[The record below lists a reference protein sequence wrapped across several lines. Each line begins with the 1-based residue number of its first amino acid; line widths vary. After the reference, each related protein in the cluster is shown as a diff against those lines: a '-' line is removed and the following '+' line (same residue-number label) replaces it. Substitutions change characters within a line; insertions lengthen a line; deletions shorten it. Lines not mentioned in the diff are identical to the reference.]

1 MTTGIYN
8 TNYNDYYNQYNLQ
21 NTGIQNNNQNVSFT
35 SKQDTEL
42 AQELAKKKKKIEKD
56 DGSIGFGKAALN
68 FAKGVGKFFTGMFT
82 DEKGNFSIGQTLK
95 TAAIAV
101 GVGAVTVLTAG
112 TAVPAMIAAAGI
124 GVSAIGMGKSIY
136 DIATADTDAEA
147 EAAWQSLGSN
157 TTAGALAVA
166 GAKAVAKG
174 SAANPS
180 EFDGI
185 GGYAKATKQVFQ
197 DSGKAVSE
205 SFNGFKTA
213 YKGAGEGITTKLGA
227 LKEEGIAQKNSFTG
241 KVTENYNK
249 AVYGTKGKIE
259 NEASKLDKEI
269 ADKQKQAKDIKDK
282 KSPEYTKIQEEIS
295 TLKVKKAAIEKMNET
310 TSWEEGNDIIT
321 KQNAD
326 LAQKKAELSKAT
338 KKADKTK
345 LSKEINELETQIKAG
360 NEVLARRT
368 REAQYIQD
376 QINSKQ
382 KTIDSINK
390 QDKPDTAK
398 IAKLNK
404 EIEELKGRQDFEL
417 PKDARKENVERL
429 NKDATE
435 QVNNVK
441 TAKENLETA
450 KKELEATDKND
461 TQAYAAAQRKVKY
474 AEQTLKNEEI
484 AKGWIDKASE
494 YNNAKYNAQEGTG
507 YDHVAR
513 EIGTIAYENPAAR
526 WLTVGIAGR
535 QFGNKSEYADLYSQ
549 LTAQEKAYFKS
560 LPEEQKATI
569 LAQYNQI
576 VA

>member
-1 MTTGIYN
+1 MTAGIYN

-21 NTGIQNNNQNVSFT
+21 NTGIQNDNQNVSFT
-35 SKQDTEL
+35 SNQDTEL

-259 NEASKLDKEI
+259 NEVSKLDKEI
-269 ADKQKQAKDIKDK
+269 DDKTAQRNKISDTTSKEYKKIDREINTLTQKRDAIKN
-282 KSPEYTKIQEEIS
+282 
-295 TLKVKKAAIEKMNET
+295 MNET
-310 TSWEEGNDIIT
+310 KSWEQGNEIIT
-321 KQNAD
+321 KQKAD

-338 KKADKTK
+338 TDAEKSR
-345 LSKEINELETQIKAG
+345 LNGEIETLETQIKTG
-360 NEVLARRT
+360 KEVLARRT

-404 EIEELKGRQDFEL
+404 EIEELRTAQEKQDFKL
-417 PKDARKENVERL
+417 PNGVTKEQVKTSNDNLAET
-429 NKDATE
+429 KKQSTDAT
-435 QVNNVK
+435 NKYN
-441 TAKENLETA
+441 
-450 KKELEATDKND
+450 ELNAESSTND
-461 TQAYAAAQRKVKY
+461 RAYAQLEK
-474 AEQTLKNEEI
+474 AEQKANTLKNKLEKEQAENDI
-484 AKGWIDKASE
+484 L
-494 YNNAKYNAQEGTG
+494 NTKYNVQEGTG

>member
-1 MTTGIYN
+1 MTAGIYN

-21 NTGIQNNNQNVSFT
+21 NTGIQNDNQNVSFT
-35 SKQDTEL
+35 SNQDTEL

-269 ADKQKQAKDIKDK
+269 ADKTTQRNKISDK
-282 KSPEYTKIQEEIS
+282 TSNEYKKLDNEINTLTK
-295 TLKVKKAAIEKMNET
+295 KRDAINNMNET
-310 TSWEEGNDIIT
+310 KSWEQGNEIIT
-321 KQNAD
+321 KQKAD

-338 KKADKTK
+338 TDAEKSR
-345 LSKEINELETQIKAG
+345 LNGEIETLETQIKTG
-360 NEVLARRT
+360 KEVLARRT

-404 EIEELKGRQDFEL
+404 EIEELRTAQEKQDFKL
-417 PKDARKENVERL
+417 PNGVTKEQVKTSNDNLAET
-429 NKDATE
+429 KKQSTDAT
-435 QVNNVK
+435 NKYN
-441 TAKENLETA
+441 
-450 KKELEATDKND
+450 ELNAESSTND
-461 TQAYAAAQRKVKY
+461 RAYAQLEK
-474 AEQTLKNEEI
+474 AEQKANALKNKLEKEQAENDI
-484 AKGWIDKASE
+484 L
-494 YNNAKYNAQEGTG
+494 NTKYNVQEGTG

>member
-1 MTTGIYN
+1 MTAGIYN

-21 NTGIQNNNQNVSFT
+21 NTGIQNDNQNVSFT
-35 SKQDTEL
+35 SNQDTEL

-282 KSPEYTKIQEEIS
+282 KSPEYTKIKEEIS
-295 TLKVKKAAIEKMNET
+295 TLKVKKAAIEEMNKKA
-310 TSWEEGNDIIT
+310 SWEEGNDIIT

-338 KKADKTK
+338 TDAEKSR
-345 LSKEINELETQIKAG
+345 LNGEIETLETQIKAG
-360 NEVLARRT
+360 KEVLARRT

-404 EIEELKGRQDFEL
+404 EIEELKGKQDFEL
-417 PKDARKENVERL
+417 PNGVTKEQVKTSNDNLAET
-429 NKDATE
+429 KKESTDAT
-435 QVNNVK
+435 NKYN
-441 TAKENLETA
+441 
-450 KKELEATDKND
+450 ELNAESSTND
-461 TQAYAAAQRKVKY
+461 RAYAQLEK
-474 AEQTLKNEEI
+474 AEQKANTLKNKLEKEQAENDI
-484 AKGWIDKASE
+484 L
-494 YNNAKYNAQEGTG
+494 NTKYNVQEGTG

>member
-1 MTTGIYN
+1 MTAGIYN

-249 AVYGTKGKIE
+249 AVYGTKGKIK

-282 KSPEYTKIQEEIS
+282 KSPEYTKIKEEIS
-295 TLKVKKAAIEKMNET
+295 TLKVKKAAIEEMNQKA
-310 TSWEEGNDIIT
+310 SWEEGNDIIT
-321 KQNAD
+321 KRNAD

-338 KKADKTK
+338 TDAEKSR
-345 LSKEINELETQIKAG
+345 LNGEIETLETQIKAG
-360 NEVLARRT
+360 KEVLARRT

-404 EIEELKGRQDFEL
+404 EIEDLQKVQKEQGFEL
-417 PKDARKENVERL
+417 PNGVTKEQVKASNDNLAET
-429 NKDATE
+429 KKQSTDAT
-435 QVNNVK
+435 NRYN
-441 TAKENLETA
+441 
-450 KKELEATDKND
+450 ELNAESSTND
-461 TQAYAAAQRKVKY
+461 RAYAQLEK
-474 AEQTLKNEEI
+474 AEQKANALKNKLEKEQAENDI
-484 AKGWIDKASE
+484 L
-494 YNNAKYNAQEGTG
+494 NTKYDVQQGTG

>member
-1 MTTGIYN
+1 MTAGIYN

-35 SKQDTEL
+35 SNQDTEL

-269 ADKQKQAKDIKDK
+269 ADKTTQRNKISDKTSNEYKKLDNEINTLTKKRDAINNMNEK
-282 KSPEYTKIQEEIS
+282 KSWEQG
-295 TLKVKKAAIEKMNET
+295 NE
-310 TSWEEGNDIIT
+310 IIT
-321 KQNAD
+321 KQKAD

-338 KKADKTK
+338 TDAEKSR
-345 LSKEINELETQIKAG
+345 LNEEIKILETQIKAG
-360 NEVLARRT
+360 KEVLARRT

-404 EIEELKGRQDFEL
+404 EIEDLRKAQEKQDFKL
-417 PKDARKENVERL
+417 PNGVTKEQVKTSNDNLAET
-429 NKDATE
+429 KKQSTDAT
-435 QVNNVK
+435 NKYN
-441 TAKENLETA
+441 
-450 KKELEATDKND
+450 ELNAESSTND
-461 TQAYAAAQRKVKY
+461 RAYAQLEK
-474 AEQTLKNEEI
+474 AEQKANALKNKLEKEQAENDI
-484 AKGWIDKASE
+484 L
-494 YNNAKYNAQEGTG
+494 NTKYNVQEGTG

>member
-1 MTTGIYN
+1 MTAGIYN

-269 ADKQKQAKDIKDK
+269 DDKTAQRNKISDTTSKEYKKIDREINTLTQKRDAIKN
-282 KSPEYTKIQEEIS
+282 
-295 TLKVKKAAIEKMNET
+295 MNET
-310 TSWEEGNDIIT
+310 KSWEQGNDIIT

-338 KKADKTK
+338 TDAEKSR
-345 LSKEINELETQIKAG
+345 LNGEIETLETQIKVG
-360 NEVLARRT
+360 KEVLARRT

-390 QDKPDTAK
+390 QDTPDTAK

-404 EIEELKGRQDFEL
+404 EIKALEKTQKEQGFEL
-417 PKDARKENVERL
+417 PNGVTKEQVKASNDNLAET
-429 NKDATE
+429 KKQSTDAT
-435 QVNNVK
+435 NKYN
-441 TAKENLETA
+441 
-450 KKELEATDKND
+450 ELNAESSTND
-461 TQAYAAAQRKVKY
+461 RAYAQLEK
-474 AEQTLKNEEI
+474 AEQKANALKNKLEKEQAENDI
-484 AKGWIDKASE
+484 L
-494 YNNAKYNAQEGTG
+494 NTKYDVQQGTG

>member
-1 MTTGIYN
+1 MTAGIYN

-259 NEASKLDKEI
+259 NEANKLDKEI

-282 KSPEYTKIQEEIS
+282 KSPEYTKIKEEIS
-295 TLKVKKAAIEKMNET
+295 TLKVKKAAIEEMNQKA
-310 TSWEEGNDIIT
+310 SWEEGNDIIT
-321 KQNAD
+321 KRNAD

-338 KKADKTK
+338 TDAEKSR
-345 LSKEINELETQIKAG
+345 LNGEIETLETQIKVG
-360 NEVLARRT
+360 KEVLARRT

-404 EIEELKGRQDFEL
+404 EIKALEKTQKEQGFEL
-417 PKDARKENVERL
+417 PNGVTKEQVKASNDNLAET
-429 NKDATE
+429 KKQSTDAT
-435 QVNNVK
+435 NKYN
-441 TAKENLETA
+441 
-450 KKELEATDKND
+450 ELNAESSTND
-461 TQAYAAAQRKVKY
+461 RAYAQLEK
-474 AEQTLKNEEI
+474 AEQKANALKNKLEKEQAENDI
-484 AKGWIDKASE
+484 L
-494 YNNAKYNAQEGTG
+494 NTKYNVQEGTG

>member
-1 MTTGIYN
+1 MTAGIYN

-21 NTGIQNNNQNVSFT
+21 NTGIQNDNQNVSFT
-35 SKQDTEL
+35 SNQDTEL

-282 KSPEYTKIQEEIS
+282 KSPEYTKIKEEIS
-295 TLKVKKAAIEKMNET
+295 TLKVKKAAIEEMNKKA
-310 TSWEEGNDIIT
+310 SWEEGNEIIT

-338 KKADKTK
+338 TDAEKSRLNGDIET
-345 LSKEINELETQIKAG
+345 LETQIKTG
-360 NEVLARRT
+360 KEVLARRT

-376 QINSKQ
+376 QINNKQ

-417 PKDARKENVERL
+417 PNGVTKEQVKTSNDNLAET
-429 NKDATE
+429 KKQSTDAT
-435 QVNNVK
+435 NKYN
-441 TAKENLETA
+441 
-450 KKELEATDKND
+450 ELNAESSTND
-461 TQAYAAAQRKVKY
+461 RAYAQLEK
-474 AEQTLKNEEI
+474 AEQKANALKNKLEKEQAENDI
-484 AKGWIDKASE
+484 L
-494 YNNAKYNAQEGTG
+494 NTKYNVQEGTG

-513 EIGTIAYENPAAR
+513 EIGTIAYENPASR

>member
-1 MTTGIYN
+1 MTAGIYN

-21 NTGIQNNNQNVSFT
+21 NTGIQNDNQNVSFT
-35 SKQDTEL
+35 SNQDTEL

-249 AVYGTKGKIE
+249 AVYGTKGKIK

-269 ADKQKQAKDIKDK
+269 ADKTTQRNKISDKTSNEYKKLDNEINTLTKKRDAINNMNEK
-282 KSPEYTKIQEEIS
+282 KSWEQG
-295 TLKVKKAAIEKMNET
+295 NE
-310 TSWEEGNDIIT
+310 IIT
-321 KQNAD
+321 KQKAD

-338 KKADKTK
+338 TDAEKSR
-345 LSKEINELETQIKAG
+345 LNEEIKILETQIKAG
-360 NEVLARRT
+360 KEVLARRT

-376 QINSKQ
+376 QINNKQ

-417 PKDARKENVERL
+417 PNGVTKEQVKTSNDNLAET
-429 NKDATE
+429 KKQSTDAT
-435 QVNNVK
+435 NKYN
-441 TAKENLETA
+441 
-450 KKELEATDKND
+450 ELNAESSTND
-461 TQAYAAAQRKVKY
+461 RAYAQLEK
-474 AEQTLKNEEI
+474 AEQKANALKNKLEKEQAENDI
-484 AKGWIDKASE
+484 L
-494 YNNAKYNAQEGTG
+494 NTKYNVQEGTG

>member
-1 MTTGIYN
+1 MTAGIYN

-21 NTGIQNNNQNVSFT
+21 NTGIQNDNQNVSFT
-35 SKQDTEL
+35 SNQDTEL

-282 KSPEYTKIQEEIS
+282 KSPEYTKIKEEIS
-295 TLKVKKAAIEKMNET
+295 TLKVKKAAIEEMNKKA
-310 TSWEEGNDIIT
+310 SWEQGNEIIT
-321 KQNAD
+321 KQKAD

-338 KKADKTK
+338 TDAEKSR
-345 LSKEINELETQIKAG
+345 LNEEIKILETQIKAG
-360 NEVLARRT
+360 KEVLARRT

-404 EIEELKGRQDFEL
+404 EIEDLRKAQEKQDFKL
-417 PKDARKENVERL
+417 PNGVTKEQVKTSNDNLAET
-429 NKDATE
+429 KKQSTDAT
-435 QVNNVK
+435 NKYN
-441 TAKENLETA
+441 
-450 KKELEATDKND
+450 ELNAESSTND
-461 TQAYAAAQRKVKY
+461 RAYAQLEK
-474 AEQTLKNEEI
+474 AEQKANALKNKLEKEQAENDI
-484 AKGWIDKASE
+484 L
-494 YNNAKYNAQEGTG
+494 NTKYNVQEGTG

>member
-1 MTTGIYN
+1 MTAGIYN

-21 NTGIQNNNQNVSFT
+21 NTGIQNDNQNVSFT
-35 SKQDTEL
+35 SNQDTEL

-269 ADKQKQAKDIKDK
+269 ADKTTQRNKISDK
-282 KSPEYTKIQEEIS
+282 TSNEYKKLDNEINTLTK
-295 TLKVKKAAIEKMNET
+295 KRDAINNMNET
-310 TSWEEGNDIIT
+310 KSWEQGNEIIT

-338 KKADKTK
+338 TDAEKSR
-345 LSKEINELETQIKAG
+345 LNGEIETLETQIKTG
-360 NEVLARRT
+360 KEVLARRT

-404 EIEELKGRQDFEL
+404 EIEDLRKAQEKQDFKL
-417 PKDARKENVERL
+417 PNGVTKEQVKTSNDNLAET
-429 NKDATE
+429 KKQSTDAT
-435 QVNNVK
+435 NKYN
-441 TAKENLETA
+441 
-450 KKELEATDKND
+450 ELNAESSTND
-461 TQAYAAAQRKVKY
+461 RAYAQLEK
-474 AEQTLKNEEI
+474 AEQKANALKNKLEKEQAENDI
-484 AKGWIDKASE
+484 L
-494 YNNAKYNAQEGTG
+494 NTKYNVQEGTG

>member
-1 MTTGIYN
+1 MKETILEMERYAEENNIPIIEVDSIKFIMKYIKLNNVKSVLELGTAIGYSAILMANATSTVEITT
-8 TNYNDYYNQYNLQ
+8 
-21 NTGIQNNNQNVSFT
+21 
-35 SKQDTEL
+35 
-42 AQELAKKKKKIEKD
+42 IEKD
-56 DGSIGFGKAALN
+56 EKRYREAVKNVNKCGLDRRIECVYNDALEVN
-68 FAKGVGKFFTGMFT
+68 
-82 DEKGNFSIGQTLK
+82 L
-95 TAAIAV
+95 
-101 GVGAVTVLTAG
+101 AG
-112 TAVPAMIAAAGI
+112 H
-124 GVSAIGMGKSIY
+124 SY
-136 DIATADTDAEA
+136 DLI
-147 EAAWQSLGSN
+147 
-157 TTAGALAVA
+157 
-166 GAKAVAKG
+166 
-174 SAANPS
+174 
-180 EFDGI
+180 FI
-185 GGYAKATKQVFQ
+185 

-282 KSPEYTKIQEEIS
+282 KSPEYTKIKEEIS
-295 TLKVKKAAIEKMNET
+295 TLKVKKAAIEEMNKKA
-310 TSWEEGNDIIT
+310 SWEEGNEIIT

-338 KKADKTK
+338 TDAEKSRLNGDIET
-345 LSKEINELETQIKAG
+345 LETQIKTG
-360 NEVLARRT
+360 KEVLARRT

-376 QINSKQ
+376 QINNKQ

-417 PKDARKENVERL
+417 PNGVTKEQVKTSNDNLAET
-429 NKDATE
+429 KKQSTDAT
-435 QVNNVK
+435 NKYN
-441 TAKENLETA
+441 
-450 KKELEATDKND
+450 ELNAESSTND
-461 TQAYAAAQRKVKY
+461 RAYAQLEK
-474 AEQTLKNEEI
+474 AEQKANALKNKLEKEQAENDI
-484 AKGWIDKASE
+484 L
-494 YNNAKYNAQEGTG
+494 NTKYNVQEGTG

>member
-1 MTTGIYN
+1 MTAGIYN

-21 NTGIQNNNQNVSFT
+21 NTGIQNDNQNVSFT
-35 SKQDTEL
+35 SNQDTEL

-259 NEASKLDKEI
+259 NEVSKLDKEI
-269 ADKQKQAKDIKDK
+269 DDKTAQRNKISDTTSKEYKKIDREINTLTQKRDAIKN
-282 KSPEYTKIQEEIS
+282 
-295 TLKVKKAAIEKMNET
+295 MNET
-310 TSWEEGNDIIT
+310 KSWEQGNEIIT
-321 KQNAD
+321 GQSKT
-326 LAQKKAELSKAT
+326 LAEKKAELSKAT
-338 KKADKTK
+338 TDAEKSR
-345 LSKEINELETQIKAG
+345 LNGEIETLETQIKAG
-360 NEVLARRT
+360 KEVLARRT

-404 EIEELKGRQDFEL
+404 EIKALEKTQKEQGFEL
-417 PKDARKENVERL
+417 PNGVTKEQVKASNDNLAET
-429 NKDATE
+429 KKQSTDAT
-435 QVNNVK
+435 NKYN
-441 TAKENLETA
+441 
-450 KKELEATDKND
+450 ELNAESSTND
-461 TQAYAAAQRKVKY
+461 RAYAQLEK
-474 AEQTLKNEEI
+474 AEQKANALKNKLEKEQAENDI
-484 AKGWIDKASE
+484 L
-494 YNNAKYNAQEGTG
+494 NTKYNVQEGTG

>member
-1 MTTGIYN
+1 MTAGIYN

-35 SKQDTEL
+35 SNQDTEL

-136 DIATADTDAEA
+136 DIATADTDADA

-269 ADKQKQAKDIKDK
+269 DDKTAQRNKISDTTSKEYKKIDREINTLTQKRDAIKN
-282 KSPEYTKIQEEIS
+282 
-295 TLKVKKAAIEKMNET
+295 MNET
-310 TSWEEGNDIIT
+310 KSWEEGNEIIT
-321 KQNAD
+321 GQSKT
-326 LAQKKAELSKAT
+326 LAEKKAELSKAT
-338 KKADKTK
+338 TDAEKSR
-345 LSKEINELETQIKAG
+345 LNGEIETLETQIKAG
-360 NEVLARRT
+360 KDVLARRT

-390 QDKPDTAK
+390 QEKPDTAK

-404 EIEELKGRQDFEL
+404 EIEALQKVQKEQGFEL
-417 PKDARKENVERL
+417 PNGVTKEQVKASNDNLAET
-429 NKDATE
+429 KKQSTDAT
-435 QVNNVK
+435 NRYN
-441 TAKENLETA
+441 
-450 KKELEATDKND
+450 ELNAESSTND
-461 TQAYAAAQRKVKY
+461 RAYAQLEK
-474 AEQTLKNEEI
+474 AEQKANALKNKLEKEQAENDI
-484 AKGWIDKASE
+484 L
-494 YNNAKYNAQEGTG
+494 NTKYDVQQGTG

>member
-1 MTTGIYN
+1 MTAGIYN

-21 NTGIQNNNQNVSFT
+21 NTGIQNDNQNVSFT
-35 SKQDTEL
+35 SNQDTEL

-82 DEKGNFSIGQTLK
+82 DEKGNFSIGKTLK

-282 KSPEYTKIQEEIS
+282 KSPEYTKIKEEIS
-295 TLKVKKAAIEKMNET
+295 TLKVKKAAIEEMNKKA
-310 TSWEEGNDIIT
+310 SWEEGNDIIT

-338 KKADKTK
+338 TDAEKSR
-345 LSKEINELETQIKAG
+345 LNGEIEILETQIKAG
-360 NEVLARRT
+360 KEVLARRT

-404 EIEELKGRQDFEL
+404 EIKDLRKAQEEQGFEL
-417 PKDARKENVERL
+417 PNGVTKEQVKASNDNLAET
-429 NKDATE
+429 KKQSTDAT
-435 QVNNVK
+435 NKYN
-441 TAKENLETA
+441 
-450 KKELEATDKND
+450 ELNAESSTND
-461 TQAYAAAQRKVKY
+461 RAYAQLEK
-474 AEQTLKNEEI
+474 AEQKANALKNKLEKEQAENDI
-484 AKGWIDKASE
+484 L
-494 YNNAKYNAQEGTG
+494 NTKYDVQQGTG

>member
-282 KSPEYTKIQEEIS
+282 KSPEYTKIKEEIS
-295 TLKVKKAAIEKMNET
+295 TLKVKKAAIEEMNQKA
-310 TSWEEGNDIIT
+310 SWEEGNDIIT
-321 KQNAD
+321 KRNAD

-338 KKADKTK
+338 TDAEKSR
-345 LSKEINELETQIKAG
+345 LNGEIETLETQIKVG
-360 NEVLARRT
+360 KEVLARRT

-404 EIEELKGRQDFEL
+404 EIKALEKTQKEQGFEL
-417 PKDARKENVERL
+417 PNGVTKEQVKASNDNLAET
-429 NKDATE
+429 KKQSTDAT
-435 QVNNVK
+435 NKYN
-441 TAKENLETA
+441 
-450 KKELEATDKND
+450 ELNAESSTND
-461 TQAYAAAQRKVKY
+461 RAYAQLEK
-474 AEQTLKNEEI
+474 AEQKANALKNKLEKEQAENDI
-484 AKGWIDKASE
+484 L
-494 YNNAKYNAQEGTG
+494 NTKYNVQEGTG

>member
-259 NEASKLDKEI
+259 NEVSKLDKEI
-269 ADKQKQAKDIKDK
+269 DDKTAQRNKISDTTSKEYKKIDREINTLTQKRDAIKN
-282 KSPEYTKIQEEIS
+282 
-295 TLKVKKAAIEKMNET
+295 MNET
-310 TSWEEGNDIIT
+310 KSWEQGNEIIT
-321 KQNAD
+321 GQSKT
-326 LAQKKAELSKAT
+326 LAEKKAELSKAT
-338 KKADKTK
+338 TDAEKTR
-345 LSKEINELETQIKAG
+345 LNEEIKILETQIKAG
-360 NEVLARRT
+360 KEVLARRT

-390 QDKPDTAK
+390 QDTPDTAK

-404 EIEELKGRQDFEL
+404 EIEELRTAQEKQDFKL
-417 PKDARKENVERL
+417 PNGVTKEQVKASNDNLAET
-429 NKDATE
+429 KKQSTDAT
-435 QVNNVK
+435 NRYN
-441 TAKENLETA
+441 
-450 KKELEATDKND
+450 ELNAESSTND
-461 TQAYAAAQRKVKY
+461 RAYAQLEK
-474 AEQTLKNEEI
+474 AEQKANALKNKLEKEQAENDI
-484 AKGWIDKASE
+484 L
-494 YNNAKYNAQEGTG
+494 NTKYDVQEGTG

-513 EIGTIAYENPAAR
+513 AIGTIAYENPAAR

>member
-249 AVYGTKGKIE
+249 AVYGTKGKIK

-282 KSPEYTKIQEEIS
+282 KSPEYTKIKEEIS
-295 TLKVKKAAIEKMNET
+295 TLKVKKAAIEEMNQKA
-310 TSWEEGNDIIT
+310 SWEEGNDIIT
-321 KQNAD
+321 KRNAD

-338 KKADKTK
+338 TDAEKSR
-345 LSKEINELETQIKAG
+345 LNREIETLETQIKAG
-360 NEVLARRT
+360 KEVLARRT

-404 EIEELKGRQDFEL
+404 EIKALEKTQKEQGFEL
-417 PKDARKENVERL
+417 PNGVTKEQVKASNDNLAET
-429 NKDATE
+429 KKQSTDAT
-435 QVNNVK
+435 NKYN
-441 TAKENLETA
+441 
-450 KKELEATDKND
+450 ELNAESSTND
-461 TQAYAAAQRKVKY
+461 RAYAQLEK
-474 AEQTLKNEEI
+474 AEQKANALKNKLEKEQAENDI
-484 AKGWIDKASE
+484 L
-494 YNNAKYNAQEGTG
+494 NTKYDVQQGTG

>member
-1 MTTGIYN
+1 MTAGIYN

-21 NTGIQNNNQNVSFT
+21 NTGIQNDNQNVSFT
-35 SKQDTEL
+35 SNQDTEL

-282 KSPEYTKIQEEIS
+282 KSPEYTKIKEEIS
-295 TLKVKKAAIEKMNET
+295 TLKVKKAAIEEMNKKA
-310 TSWEEGNDIIT
+310 SWEQGNEIIT
-321 KQNAD
+321 KQKAD

-338 KKADKTK
+338 TDAEKSR
-345 LSKEINELETQIKAG
+345 LNGEIETLETQIKAG
-360 NEVLARRT
+360 KEVLARRT

-404 EIEELKGRQDFEL
+404 EIKDLRKAQEEQGFEL
-417 PKDARKENVERL
+417 PNGVTKEQVKASNDNLAET
-429 NKDATE
+429 KKESTDAT
-435 QVNNVK
+435 NKYN
-441 TAKENLETA
+441 
-450 KKELEATDKND
+450 ELNAESSTND
-461 TQAYAAAQRKVKY
+461 RAYAQLEK
-474 AEQTLKNEEI
+474 AEQKANALKNKLEKEQAENDI
-484 AKGWIDKASE
+484 L
-494 YNNAKYNAQEGTG
+494 NTKYNVQEGTG

>member
-269 ADKQKQAKDIKDK
+269 DDKTAQRNKISDTTSKEYKKIDREINTLTQKRDAIKN
-282 KSPEYTKIQEEIS
+282 
-295 TLKVKKAAIEKMNET
+295 MNET
-310 TSWEEGNDIIT
+310 KSWEQGNEIIT
-321 KQNAD
+321 GQSKT
-326 LAQKKAELSKAT
+326 LAEKKAELSKAT
-338 KKADKTK
+338 TDAEKSR
-345 LSKEINELETQIKAG
+345 LNGEIETLETQIKAG
-360 NEVLARRT
+360 KEVLARRT

-404 EIEELKGRQDFEL
+404 EIKALEKTQKEQGFEL
-417 PKDARKENVERL
+417 PNGVTKEQVKASNDNLAET
-429 NKDATE
+429 KKQSTDAT
-435 QVNNVK
+435 NKYN
-441 TAKENLETA
+441 
-450 KKELEATDKND
+450 ELNAESSTND
-461 TQAYAAAQRKVKY
+461 RAYAQLEK
-474 AEQTLKNEEI
+474 AEQKANALKNKLEKEQAENDI
-484 AKGWIDKASE
+484 L
-494 YNNAKYNAQEGTG
+494 NTKYNVQEGTG

>member
-1 MTTGIYN
+1 MTAGIYN

-21 NTGIQNNNQNVSFT
+21 NTGIQNDNQNVSFT
-35 SKQDTEL
+35 SNQDTEL

-282 KSPEYTKIQEEIS
+282 KSPEYTKIKEEIS
-295 TLKVKKAAIEKMNET
+295 TLKVKKAAIEEMNKKA
-310 TSWEEGNDIIT
+310 SWEQGNEIIT
-321 KQNAD
+321 KQKAD

-338 KKADKTK
+338 TDAEKSR
-345 LSKEINELETQIKAG
+345 LNEEIKILETQIKAG
-360 NEVLARRT
+360 KEVLARRT

-376 QINSKQ
+376 RINSKQ

-404 EIEELKGRQDFEL
+404 EIKDLRKAQEEQGFEL
-417 PKDARKENVERL
+417 PNGVTKEQVKASNDNLAET
-429 NKDATE
+429 KKQSTDAT
-435 QVNNVK
+435 NKYN
-441 TAKENLETA
+441 
-450 KKELEATDKND
+450 ELNAESSTND
-461 TQAYAAAQRKVKY
+461 RAYAQLEK
-474 AEQTLKNEEI
+474 AEQKANALKNKLEKEQAENDI
-484 AKGWIDKASE
+484 L
-494 YNNAKYNAQEGTG
+494 NTKYNVQEGTG

>member
-1 MTTGIYN
+1 MTAGIYN

-21 NTGIQNNNQNVSFT
+21 NTGIQNDNQNVSFT
-35 SKQDTEL
+35 SNQDTEL

-282 KSPEYTKIQEEIS
+282 KSPEYTKIKEEIS
-295 TLKVKKAAIEKMNET
+295 TLKVKKAAIEEMNKKA
-310 TSWEEGNDIIT
+310 SWEEGNDIIT

-338 KKADKTK
+338 TDAEKSR
-345 LSKEINELETQIKAG
+345 LNGEIETLETQIKAG
-360 NEVLARRT
+360 KEVLARRT

-404 EIEELKGRQDFEL
+404 EIEELKGKQDFEL
-417 PKDARKENVERL
+417 PNGVTKEQVKASNDNLAET
-429 NKDATE
+429 KKQSTDAT
-435 QVNNVK
+435 NKYN
-441 TAKENLETA
+441 
-450 KKELEATDKND
+450 ELNAESSTND
-461 TQAYAAAQRKVKY
+461 RAYAQLEK
-474 AEQTLKNEEI
+474 AEQKANTLKNKLEKEQAENDI
-484 AKGWIDKASE
+484 L
-494 YNNAKYNAQEGTG
+494 NTKYNVQEGTG

-513 EIGTIAYENPAAR
+513 EIGTIAYENPATR

>member
-35 SKQDTEL
+35 STQDTEL

-269 ADKQKQAKDIKDK
+269 ADKTAQRNKISDTTSKEYKKIDREINTLTQKRDAIKN
-282 KSPEYTKIQEEIS
+282 
-295 TLKVKKAAIEKMNET
+295 MNET
-310 TSWEEGNDIIT
+310 KSWEQGNDIIT

-338 KKADKTK
+338 TDAEKSR
-345 LSKEINELETQIKAG
+345 LNGEIETLETQIKAG
-360 NEVLARRT
+360 KEVLARRT

-390 QDKPDTAK
+390 QEKPDTAK

-404 EIEELKGRQDFEL
+404 EIKALEKTQKEQGFEL
-417 PKDARKENVERL
+417 PNGVTKEQVKASNDNLAET
-429 NKDATE
+429 KKQSTDAT
-435 QVNNVK
+435 NKYN
-441 TAKENLETA
+441 
-450 KKELEATDKND
+450 ELNAESSTND
-461 TQAYAAAQRKVKY
+461 RAYAQLEK
-474 AEQTLKNEEI
+474 AEQKANALKNKLEKEQAENDI
-484 AKGWIDKASE
+484 L
-494 YNNAKYNAQEGTG
+494 NTKYNVQEGTG

>member
-1 MTTGIYN
+1 MTAGIYN

-269 ADKQKQAKDIKDK
+269 DDKTAQRNKISDTTSKEYKKIDREINTLTQKRDAIKN
-282 KSPEYTKIQEEIS
+282 
-295 TLKVKKAAIEKMNET
+295 MNET
-310 TSWEEGNDIIT
+310 KSWEQGNDIIT

-338 KKADKTK
+338 TDAEKSR
-345 LSKEINELETQIKAG
+345 LNGEIETLETQIKAG
-360 NEVLARRT
+360 KEVLARRT

-404 EIEELKGRQDFEL
+404 EIKALEKTQKEQGFEL
-417 PKDARKENVERL
+417 PNGVTKEQVKASNDNLAET
-429 NKDATE
+429 KKQSTDAT
-435 QVNNVK
+435 NKYN
-441 TAKENLETA
+441 
-450 KKELEATDKND
+450 ELNAESSTND
-461 TQAYAAAQRKVKY
+461 RAYAQLEK
-474 AEQTLKNEEI
+474 AEQKANALKNKLEKEQAENDI
-484 AKGWIDKASE
+484 L
-494 YNNAKYNAQEGTG
+494 NTKYNVQEGTG

>member
-1 MTTGIYN
+1 MTAGIYN

-21 NTGIQNNNQNVSFT
+21 NTGIQNDNQNVSFT
-35 SKQDTEL
+35 SNQDTEL

-282 KSPEYTKIQEEIS
+282 KSPEYTKIKEEIS
-295 TLKVKKAAIEKMNET
+295 TLKVKKAAIEEMNKKA
-310 TSWEEGNDIIT
+310 SWEEGNDIIT

-338 KKADKTK
+338 TDAEKSR
-345 LSKEINELETQIKAG
+345 LNGEIETLETQIKAG
-360 NEVLARRT
+360 KEVLARRT

-404 EIEELKGRQDFEL
+404 EIEELKGKQDFEL
-417 PKDARKENVERL
+417 PNGVTKEQVKTSNDNLAET
-429 NKDATE
+429 KKQSTDAT
-435 QVNNVK
+435 NKYN
-441 TAKENLETA
+441 
-450 KKELEATDKND
+450 ELNAESSTND
-461 TQAYAAAQRKVKY
+461 RAYAQLEK
-474 AEQTLKNEEI
+474 AEQKANTLKNKLEKEQAENDI
-484 AKGWIDKASE
+484 L
-494 YNNAKYNAQEGTG
+494 NTKYNVQEGTG

-513 EIGTIAYENPAAR
+513 EIGTIAYKNPAAR

>member
-1 MTTGIYN
+1 MTAGIYN

-21 NTGIQNNNQNVSFT
+21 NTGIQNDNQNVSFT
-35 SKQDTEL
+35 SNQDTEL

-282 KSPEYTKIQEEIS
+282 KSPEYTKIKEEIS
-295 TLKVKKAAIEKMNET
+295 TLKVKKAAIEEMNKKA
-310 TSWEEGNDIIT
+310 SWEEGNDIIT

-338 KKADKTK
+338 TDAEKSR
-345 LSKEINELETQIKAG
+345 LNGEIEILETQIKAG
-360 NEVLARRT
+360 KEVLARRT

-404 EIEELKGRQDFEL
+404 EIKDLRKAQEEQGFEL
-417 PKDARKENVERL
+417 PNGVTKEQVKASNDNLAET
-429 NKDATE
+429 KKQSTDAT
-435 QVNNVK
+435 NKYN
-441 TAKENLETA
+441 
-450 KKELEATDKND
+450 ELNAESSTND
-461 TQAYAAAQRKVKY
+461 RAYAQLEK
-474 AEQTLKNEEI
+474 AEQKANALKNKLEKEQAENDI
-484 AKGWIDKASE
+484 L
-494 YNNAKYNAQEGTG
+494 NTKYDVQQGTG

>member
-1 MTTGIYN
+1 MTAGIYN

-35 SKQDTEL
+35 SNQDTEL

-269 ADKQKQAKDIKDK
+269 ADKTTQRNKISDTTSKEYKKIDREINTLTQKRDAIKN
-282 KSPEYTKIQEEIS
+282 
-295 TLKVKKAAIEKMNET
+295 MNET
-310 TSWEEGNDIIT
+310 KSWEQGNDIIT

-338 KKADKTK
+338 TDAEKSR
-345 LSKEINELETQIKAG
+345 LNGEIETLETQIKAG
-360 NEVLARRT
+360 KDVLARRT

-390 QDKPDTAK
+390 QEKPDTAK

-404 EIEELKGRQDFEL
+404 EIKALEKTQKEQGFEL
-417 PKDARKENVERL
+417 PNGVTKEQVKASNDNLAET
-429 NKDATE
+429 KKQSTDAT
-435 QVNNVK
+435 NKYN
-441 TAKENLETA
+441 
-450 KKELEATDKND
+450 ELNAESSTND
-461 TQAYAAAQRKVKY
+461 RAYAQLEK
-474 AEQTLKNEEI
+474 AEQKANALKNKLEKEQAENDI
-484 AKGWIDKASE
+484 L
-494 YNNAKYNAQEGTG
+494 NTKYNVQEGTG

>member
-269 ADKQKQAKDIKDK
+269 DDKTAQRNKISDTTSKEYKKIDREINTLTQKRDAIKN
-282 KSPEYTKIQEEIS
+282 
-295 TLKVKKAAIEKMNET
+295 MNET
-310 TSWEEGNDIIT
+310 KSWEQGNDIIT

-338 KKADKTK
+338 TDAEKSR
-345 LSKEINELETQIKAG
+345 LNGEIETLETQIKAG
-360 NEVLARRT
+360 KEVLARRT

-390 QDKPDTAK
+390 QEKPDTAK

-404 EIEELKGRQDFEL
+404 EIEDLQKVQKEQGFEL
-417 PKDARKENVERL
+417 PNGVTKEQVKASNDNLAET
-429 NKDATE
+429 KKQSTDAT
-435 QVNNVK
+435 NRYN
-441 TAKENLETA
+441 
-450 KKELEATDKND
+450 ELNAESSTND
-461 TQAYAAAQRKVKY
+461 RAYAQLEK
-474 AEQTLKNEEI
+474 AEQKANALKNKLEKEQAENDI
-484 AKGWIDKASE
+484 L
-494 YNNAKYNAQEGTG
+494 NTKYDVQQGTG

>member
-1 MTTGIYN
+1 MTAGIYN

-21 NTGIQNNNQNVSFT
+21 NTGVQNNNQNVSFT
-35 SKQDTEL
+35 SEQDTEL

-185 GGYAKATKQVFQ
+185 GGYAKATKQVFK
-197 DSGKAVSE
+197 DSGEAVSK
-205 SFNGFKTA
+205 SFDGFKTA
-213 YKGAGEGITTKLGA
+213 YQGAGEGFTTKLGA
-227 LKEEGIAQKNSFTG
+227 LKKEGVAQKDAFTG
-241 KVTENYNK
+241 KVTENYNN

-259 NEASKLDKEI
+259 NEAGKLDKEI

-295 TLKVKKAAIEKMNET
+295 TLKVKKAAIEEMNKT
-310 TSWEEGNDIIT
+310 TSWEEGNEIIT

-338 KKADKTK
+338 TDAEKSK
-345 LSKEINELETQIKAG
+345 LKGEIENLETQIKTG
-360 NEVLARRT
+360 KEVLARRT
-368 REAQYIQD
+368 REAQHIQNE
-376 QINSKQ
+376 INSKQ

-398 IAKLNK
+398 IAKLEK
-404 EIEELKGRQDFEL
+404 EIEELKGRQDFTL
-417 PKDARKENVERL
+417 PKGVTKEEVKTSNDNLAET
-429 NKDATE
+429 KKQSTDAT
-435 QVNNVK
+435 NKYN
-441 TAKENLETA
+441 
-450 KKELEATDKND
+450 ELNAESSTND
-461 TQAYAAAQRKVKY
+461 RAYAQLEK
-474 AEQTLKNEEI
+474 AEQKANTLKNKLEKEQT
-484 AKGWIDKASE
+484 KNDVL
-494 YNNAKYNAQEGTG
+494 NAKYNAQEGTG

-513 EIGTIAYENPAAR
+513 EIGTIAYEKPAAR

>member
-1 MTTGIYN
+1 MTAGIYN

-21 NTGIQNNNQNVSFT
+21 NTGIQNDNQNVSFT
-35 SKQDTEL
+35 SNQDTEL

-282 KSPEYTKIQEEIS
+282 KSPEYTKIKEEIS
-295 TLKVKKAAIEKMNET
+295 TLKVKKAAIEEMNKKA
-310 TSWEEGNDIIT
+310 SWEEGNDIIT

-338 KKADKTK
+338 TDAEKSR
-345 LSKEINELETQIKAG
+345 LNGEIETLETQIKAG
-360 NEVLARRT
+360 KEVLARRT

-404 EIEELKGRQDFEL
+404 EIEELKGKQDFEL
-417 PKDARKENVERL
+417 PNGVTKEQVKTSNDNLAET
-429 NKDATE
+429 KKESTDAT
-435 QVNNVK
+435 NKYN
-441 TAKENLETA
+441 
-450 KKELEATDKND
+450 ELNAESSTND
-461 TQAYAAAQRKVKY
+461 RAYAQLEK
-474 AEQTLKNEEI
+474 AEQKANALKNKLEKEQAENDI
-484 AKGWIDKASE
+484 L
-494 YNNAKYNAQEGTG
+494 NTKYNVQEGTG

>member
-1 MTTGIYN
+1 MTAGIYN

-21 NTGIQNNNQNVSFT
+21 NTGIQNDNQNVSFT
-35 SKQDTEL
+35 SNQDTEL

-282 KSPEYTKIQEEIS
+282 KSPEYTKIKEEIS
-295 TLKVKKAAIEKMNET
+295 TLKVKKAAIEEMNKKA
-310 TSWEEGNDIIT
+310 SWEEGNEIIT

-338 KKADKTK
+338 TDAEKSR
-345 LSKEINELETQIKAG
+345 LNGEIETLETQIKAG
-360 NEVLARRT
+360 KEVLARRT

-404 EIEELKGRQDFEL
+404 EIEELKGKQDFEL
-417 PKDARKENVERL
+417 PNGVTKEQVKTSNDNLAET
-429 NKDATE
+429 KKESTDAT
-435 QVNNVK
+435 NKYN
-441 TAKENLETA
+441 
-450 KKELEATDKND
+450 ELNAESSTND
-461 TQAYAAAQRKVKY
+461 RAYAQLEK
-474 AEQTLKNEEI
+474 AEQKANTLKNKLEKEQAENDI
-484 AKGWIDKASE
+484 L
-494 YNNAKYNAQEGTG
+494 NTKYNVQEGTG

>member
-1 MTTGIYN
+1 MTAGIYN

-21 NTGIQNNNQNVSFT
+21 NTGIQNDNQNVSFT
-35 SKQDTEL
+35 SNQDTEL

-282 KSPEYTKIQEEIS
+282 KSPEYTKIKEEIS
-295 TLKVKKAAIEKMNET
+295 TLKVKKAAIEEMNKKA
-310 TSWEEGNDIIT
+310 SWEEGNEIIT

-338 KKADKTK
+338 TDAEKSR
-345 LSKEINELETQIKAG
+345 LNGEIETLETQIKAG
-360 NEVLARRT
+360 KEVLARRT

-404 EIEELKGRQDFEL
+404 EIEELKGKQDFEL
-417 PKDARKENVERL
+417 PNGVTKEQVKASNDNLAET
-429 NKDATE
+429 KKQSTDAT
-435 QVNNVK
+435 NKYN
-441 TAKENLETA
+441 
-450 KKELEATDKND
+450 ELIAESSTND
-461 TQAYAAAQRKVKY
+461 RAYAQLEK
-474 AEQTLKNEEI
+474 AEQKANTLKNKLEKEQAENDI
-484 AKGWIDKASE
+484 L
-494 YNNAKYNAQEGTG
+494 NTKYNVQEGTG

>member
-1 MTTGIYN
+1 MTAGIYN

-21 NTGIQNNNQNVSFT
+21 NTGIQNDNQNVSFT
-35 SKQDTEL
+35 SNQDTEL

-282 KSPEYTKIQEEIS
+282 KSPEYTKIKEEIS
-295 TLKVKKAAIEKMNET
+295 TLKVKKAAIEEMNQKA
-310 TSWEEGNDIIT
+310 SWEEGNDIIT
-321 KQNAD
+321 KRNAD
-326 LAQKKAELSKAT
+326 LAQKKAELSKTTTDAE
-338 KKADKTK
+338 KSR
-345 LSKEINELETQIKAG
+345 LNGEIETLETQIKVG
-360 NEVLARRT
+360 KEVLARRT

-404 EIEELKGRQDFEL
+404 EIKALEKTQKEQGFEL
-417 PKDARKENVERL
+417 PNGVTKEQVKASNDNLAET
-429 NKDATE
+429 KKQSTDAT
-435 QVNNVK
+435 NKYN
-441 TAKENLETA
+441 
-450 KKELEATDKND
+450 ELNAESSTND
-461 TQAYAAAQRKVKY
+461 RAYAQLEK
-474 AEQTLKNEEI
+474 AEQKANALKNKLEKEQAENDI
-484 AKGWIDKASE
+484 L
-494 YNNAKYNAQEGTG
+494 NTKYNVQEGTG

>member
-269 ADKQKQAKDIKDK
+269 DDKTAQRNKISDTTSKEYKKIDREINTLTQKRDAIKN
-282 KSPEYTKIQEEIS
+282 
-295 TLKVKKAAIEKMNET
+295 MNET
-310 TSWEEGNDIIT
+310 KSWEQGNDIIT

-338 KKADKTK
+338 TDAEKSR
-345 LSKEINELETQIKAG
+345 LNGEIETLETQIKAG
-360 NEVLARRT
+360 KEVLARRT

-404 EIEELKGRQDFEL
+404 EIKALEKTQKEQGFEL
-417 PKDARKENVERL
+417 PNGVTKEQVKASNDNLAET
-429 NKDATE
+429 KKQSTDAT
-435 QVNNVK
+435 
-441 TAKENLETA
+441 
-450 KKELEATDKND
+450 KKYNELNAESSTND
-461 TQAYAAAQRKVKY
+461 RAYAQLEK
-474 AEQTLKNEEI
+474 AEQKANALKNKLEKEQAENDI
-484 AKGWIDKASE
+484 L
-494 YNNAKYNAQEGTG
+494 NTKYNVQEGTG

>member
-259 NEASKLDKEI
+259 NEANKLDKEI

-282 KSPEYTKIQEEIS
+282 KSPEYTKIKEEIS
-295 TLKVKKAAIEKMNET
+295 TLKVKKAAIEEMNQKA
-310 TSWEEGNDIIT
+310 SWEEGNDIIT
-321 KQNAD
+321 KRNAD

-338 KKADKTK
+338 TDAEKSR
-345 LSKEINELETQIKAG
+345 LNGEIETLETQIKVG
-360 NEVLARRT
+360 KEVLARRT

-404 EIEELKGRQDFEL
+404 EIKALEKTQKEQGFEL
-417 PKDARKENVERL
+417 PNGVTKEQVKASNDNLAET
-429 NKDATE
+429 KKQSTDAT
-435 QVNNVK
+435 NKYN
-441 TAKENLETA
+441 
-450 KKELEATDKND
+450 ELNAESSTND
-461 TQAYAAAQRKVKY
+461 RAYAQLEK
-474 AEQTLKNEEI
+474 AEQKANALKNKLEKEQAENDI
-484 AKGWIDKASE
+484 L
-494 YNNAKYNAQEGTG
+494 NTKYNVQEGTG

>member
-35 SKQDTEL
+35 SNQDTEL

-136 DIATADTDAEA
+136 DIATADTDADA

-282 KSPEYTKIQEEIS
+282 KSPEYTKIKEEIS
-295 TLKVKKAAIEKMNET
+295 TLKVKKAAIEEMNQKA
-310 TSWEEGNDIIT
+310 SWEEGNDIIT
-321 KQNAD
+321 KRNAD

-338 KKADKTK
+338 TDAEKSR
-345 LSKEINELETQIKAG
+345 LNGEIETLETQIKAG
-360 NEVLARRT
+360 KEVLARRT

-382 KTIDSINK
+382 KTIDNINK

-404 EIEELKGRQDFEL
+404 EIKALEKTQKEQGFEL
-417 PKDARKENVERL
+417 PNGVTKEQVKASNDNLAET
-429 NKDATE
+429 KKQSTDAT
-435 QVNNVK
+435 NRYN
-441 TAKENLETA
+441 
-450 KKELEATDKND
+450 ELNAESSTND
-461 TQAYAAAQRKVKY
+461 RAYAQLEK
-474 AEQTLKNEEI
+474 AEQKANALKNKLEKEQAENDI
-484 AKGWIDKASE
+484 L
-494 YNNAKYNAQEGTG
+494 NTKYNVQEGTG

>member
-249 AVYGTKGKIE
+249 AVYGTKGKIK

-282 KSPEYTKIQEEIS
+282 KSPEYTKIKEEIS
-295 TLKVKKAAIEKMNET
+295 TLKVKKAAIKEMNQKA
-310 TSWEEGNDIIT
+310 SWEEGNDIIT
-321 KQNAD
+321 KRNAD

-338 KKADKTK
+338 TDAEKSR
-345 LSKEINELETQIKAG
+345 LNGEIETLETQIKVG
-360 NEVLARRT
+360 KEVLARRT

-404 EIEELKGRQDFEL
+404 EIKALEKTQKEQGFEL
-417 PKDARKENVERL
+417 PNGVTKEQVKASNDNLAET
-429 NKDATE
+429 KKQSTDAT
-435 QVNNVK
+435 NKYN
-441 TAKENLETA
+441 
-450 KKELEATDKND
+450 ELNAESSTND
-461 TQAYAAAQRKVKY
+461 RAYAQLEK
-474 AEQTLKNEEI
+474 AEQKANALKNKLEKEQAENDI
-484 AKGWIDKASE
+484 L
-494 YNNAKYNAQEGTG
+494 NTKYNVQEGTG

-513 EIGTIAYENPAAR
+513 EIGTIAYENPATR

>member
-1 MTTGIYN
+1 MTAGIYN

-21 NTGIQNNNQNVSFT
+21 NTGIQNDNQNVSFT
-35 SKQDTEL
+35 SNQDTEL

-185 GGYAKATKQVFQ
+185 SGYAKATKQVFQ

-249 AVYGTKGKIE
+249 AVYGTKGKIK

-269 ADKQKQAKDIKDK
+269 ADKTTQRNKISDKTSNEYKKLDNEINTLTKKRDAINNMNEK
-282 KSPEYTKIQEEIS
+282 KSWEQG
-295 TLKVKKAAIEKMNET
+295 NE
-310 TSWEEGNDIIT
+310 IIT
-321 KQNAD
+321 KQKAD

-338 KKADKTK
+338 TDAEKSR
-345 LSKEINELETQIKAG
+345 LNEEIKILETQIKAG
-360 NEVLARRT
+360 KEVLARRT

-404 EIEELKGRQDFEL
+404 EIEDLRKAQEEQGFEL
-417 PKDARKENVERL
+417 PNGVTKEQVKASNDNLAET
-429 NKDATE
+429 KKQSTDAT
-435 QVNNVK
+435 NKYN
-441 TAKENLETA
+441 
-450 KKELEATDKND
+450 ELNAESSTND
-461 TQAYAAAQRKVKY
+461 RAYAQLEK
-474 AEQTLKNEEI
+474 AEQKANALKNKLEKEQAENDI
-484 AKGWIDKASE
+484 L
-494 YNNAKYNAQEGTG
+494 NTKYNVQEGTG

>member
-1 MTTGIYN
+1 MTAGIYN

-21 NTGIQNNNQNVSFT
+21 NTGIQNDNQNVSFT
-35 SKQDTEL
+35 SNQDTEL

-282 KSPEYTKIQEEIS
+282 KSPEYTKIKEEIS
-295 TLKVKKAAIEKMNET
+295 TLKVKKAAIEEMNKKA
-310 TSWEEGNDIIT
+310 SWEEGNDIIT

-338 KKADKTK
+338 TDAEKSRLNGDIET
-345 LSKEINELETQIKAG
+345 LETQIKTG
-360 NEVLARRT
+360 KEVLARRT

-376 QINSKQ
+376 QINNKQ

-417 PKDARKENVERL
+417 PNGVTKEQVKTSNDNLAET
-429 NKDATE
+429 KKQSTDAT
-435 QVNNVK
+435 NKYN
-441 TAKENLETA
+441 
-450 KKELEATDKND
+450 ELNAESSTND
-461 TQAYAAAQRKVKY
+461 RAYAQLEK
-474 AEQTLKNEEI
+474 AEQKANALKNKLEKEQAENDI
-484 AKGWIDKASE
+484 L
-494 YNNAKYNAQEGTG
+494 NTKYNVQEGTG

-513 EIGTIAYENPAAR
+513 EIGTIAYENPASR